1 MIKTNLADKGL
12 DIGQKIFVAGQI
24 ASIPWIKTRSS
35 TIGRIYRHALAIE
48 IASSIFEPLRMPLDP
63 MQIDDNRVA
72 GLPLPEAAKQLA
84 TVRTLDRSDLARD
97 LWLSAVDTDYR
108 WDWGR

>member
-1 MIKTNLADKGL
+1 M
-12 DIGQKIFVAGQI
+12 
-24 ASIPWIKTRSS
+24 
-35 TIGRIYRHALAIE
+35 
-48 IASSIFEPLRMPLDP
+48 
-63 MQIDDNRVA
+63 A
-72 GLPLPEAAKQLA
+72 GLPLPEATKQLA